1 MKMINSL
8 INIFWTIIGFLP
20 VIYFWYTHWNKV
32 ALVMGLGISLLL
44 AMLPIRFFQIGLSR
58 QNLEKMGIHLV
69 GYIVQDGKFINRLI
83 RTKGL
88 NNKFVYIHNREG
100 FIRRSV
106 MYERYHLCCFFFFLI
121 SLFLALFGQ
130 NFMLSTFLLIANI
143 LYNILPILLQQYYR
157 LRVQDIKKSR
167 PPIRLYC

>member
-69 GYIVQDGKFINRLI
+69 GYLVQDGKFINRLT
-83 RTKGL
+83 RKKDL
-88 NNKFVYIHNREG
+88 NNKFVHLHKREG
-100 FIRRSV
+100 FNRRSL
-106 MYERYHLCCFFFFLI
+106 MYERYHLCCFFFFFI
-121 SLFLALFGQ
+121 SLLLALFAQ

-167 PPIRLYC
+167 PYNPGH